1 MLDAAAVRD
10 SLDLDAGAEARRSGG
25 RGPGSNKFGASSI
38 RGAVFAAAA
47 AGARAVEPLRLG
59 AALLQSLIM
68 FFNTG
73 LDVWVN
79 YGLFDR

>member
-1 MLDAAAVRD
+1 MRD
-10 SLDLDAGAEARRSGG
+10 SLDLDAGAGARRSGG

-38 RGAVFAAAA
+38 RGAVFA

>member
-10 SLDLDAGAEARRSGG
+10 SLVLDAGAGARRSGG

-38 RGAVFAAAA
+38 RGEVFAAAA
-47 AGARAVEPLRLG
+47 AAGAVEPLRQG